1 MAKTGLRYRF
11 HYILVVY
18 ALLGSVNVYSQ
29 YQLSGYVRNK
39 ELGNVEYCNIIF
51 KDIHGTQIGYTVTD
65 SEGFWQYSS
74 PIEQLILCTQAG
86 FYKDTCFTVNVNK
99 IKSPI
104 YINVNNRIQVLPE
117 VKIISSRAYDIRGDT
132 TFFNKKYYEQH
143 LDKTLGDVI
152 NRIPQF
158 SWNKSGRLEYNGKEI
173 RELNIDGFNIFDKD
187 HQAINR
193 SINKDNINT
202 IAIVESKNESN
213 EIVYSLN
220 LGLEEKAKNKVLGSL
235 DIKSNIKSTELES
248 NPYTVSTQTAISGVV
263 SIRDNADLLQI
274 DRTEYGRNY
283 FMSIFPSPYQNLSY
297 IEPPRIANVSSSG
310 NKQWSAKLNS
320 NLHLKKATDLT
331 INWSPG
337 YYTNISSREFELVT
351 TAAEKPLRWL
361 IREKM
366 NLLVNNANVSIKSK
380 NSKGAE
386 IKFDC
391 PVNFYKYQTQ
401 KDINGDLIPEES
413 LNNTNWQSLQ
423 ISPVL
428 SMSSSL
434 TKKVDNDFFVGYTY
448 KGIPTDFSLTKIQS
462 SGLNQQTN
470 NSIHQAFI
478 HSRTYWKINKW
489 RIFNNLQ
496 LSSISNRFSQNVNDS
511 TSLLQTNEY
520 TITDRLVGTY
530 TYDPLEITGCIE
542 FPLYWSMQYNQTKL
556 NRNQLNEE
564 ITLRWKPKNKMI
576 FVIRGFN
583 ASYYSNSVQW
593 ENGYRFTD
601 FNTVENGVI
610 NPRTPVKVKGG
621 SVNMNLFSTGKIN
634 YMISYSFY
642 DSDNPITRRMSIDTG
657 LNVLTWIQ
665 DKNQK
670 SHTINSYL
678 SIATKKKLFFHFSSI
693 FNKSVYI
700 EQNEIK
706 SGTLN
711 AEGNI
716 NVSFPINNSIEAT
729 GSGKVNYSRYQ
740 VLSENYSNLWI
751 NTGIR
756 IKTKLKKIGTEF
768 EYSYMENI
776 GEKVDR
782 NLHIVNAGA
791 SYNIKNN
798 SVSFY
803 IKGYNLLNI
812 YKVQF
817 TQASV
822 YNNYSENNFYSVNPA
837 RIYVGVRILR

>member
-1 MAKTGLRYRF
+1 MPKKGLRYRF

-18 ALLGSVNVYSQ
+18 ALFGSLSVYSQ

-51 KDIHGTQIGYTVTD
+51 KDSHGVQIGYTVTD
-65 SEGFWQYSS
+65 ADGFWQYSS

-86 FYKDTCFTVNVNK
+86 FYKDTCFSIIINK

-104 YINVNNRIQVLPE
+104 YINVSNSIQLLPE
-117 VKIISSRAYDIRGDT
+117 VKIISSRAYKIRGDT
-132 TFFNKKYYEQH
+132 TFFNNKYYEQH

-158 SWNKSGRLEYNGKEI
+158 SWSKSGRLEYNGKEI
-173 RELNIDGFNIFDKD
+173 RDLSINGFNIFDKD

-202 IAIVESKNESN
+202 IAIIESKNESN
-213 EIVYSLN
+213 DIVYSLN

-235 DIKSNIKSTELES
+235 DIKSNIKNTELES
-248 NPYTVSTQTAISGVV
+248 NPYTVSTQTAFSGVV
-263 SIRDNADLLQI
+263 RISDNAALLQI

-283 FMSIFPSPYQNLSY
+283 FMSIFPSPYQNQVF
-297 IEPPRIANVSSSG
+297 IEPPQIADISSSG

-320 NLHLKKATDLT
+320 NIHRKKTTDLT

-337 YYTNISSREFELVT
+337 YYNNISSREFELVT
-351 TAAEKPLRWL
+351 TATEKPLRWL

-380 NSKGAE
+380 NSKGLE

-391 PVNFYKYQTQ
+391 PVSFYKYQTQ

-413 LNNTNWQSLQ
+413 FSNTNWQSLQ

-434 TKKVDNDFFVGYTY
+434 SSKVSHDFFVGYTY
-448 KGIPTDFSLTKIQS
+448 KGIPTYFNLIKIQS
-462 SGLNQQTN
+462 NELNQQTN
-470 NSIHQAFI
+470 NSIQQAFF

-489 RIFNNLQ
+489 HIVNNLQ
-496 LSSISNRFSQNVNDS
+496 FSTTSNRYSQKVNKS
-511 TSLLQTNEY
+511 TTHLQSNEY
-520 TITDRLVGTY
+520 IIMDRLVGTY
-530 TYDPLEITGCIE
+530 TYNPLEITGCIE
-542 FPLYWSMQYNQTKL
+542 IPLYWTMQYNQNKL
-556 NRNQLNEE
+556 NRNQINEE
-564 ITLRWKPKNKMI
+564 ITLRWKPKNEMI
-576 FVIRGFN
+576 FIIKGFN
-583 ASYYSNSVQW
+583 ASYYCNPDQW
-593 ENGYRFTD
+593 ENGYRYTE
-601 FNTVENGVI
+601 FNTVENGTI
-610 NPRTPVKVKGG
+610 NPLTPVKTKGL

-634 YMISYSFY
+634 YMISYNFS

-678 SIATKKKLFFHFSSI
+678 SIATKKKLFFQFSSI
-693 FNKSVYI
+693 FNKSVYL
-700 EQNEIK
+700 EQNDTR

-729 GSGKVNYSRYQ
+729 GCGKVNYSSYQ
-740 VLSENYSNLWI
+740 VLSENYSNLWF
-751 NTGIR
+751 NTGLK
-756 IKTKLKKIGTEF
+756 IKTKLKKIGIEL
-768 EYSYMENI
+768 EYSYMENLS
-776 GEKVDR
+776 EKAIQHL
-782 NLHIVNAGA
+782 NIFNAEA
-791 SYNIKNN
+791 AYNIKNN
-798 SVSFY
+798 TISFY

-812 YKVQF
+812 NKVQF

-822 YNNYSENNFYSVNPA
+822 YNNYSESNIFSVNPA
-837 RIYVGVRILR
+837 RLYVGIRILK